1 MDARFETVPLPYGAV
16 HFAILG
22 AVLAVCVLWA
32 WLLRKQKPERLIRL
46 IAALGVF
53 MLLTEVW
60 KQWFVHRYVY
70 EGPSSWFFPWQLC
83 SMTMYCAAVLPI
95 LKGKAQDT
103 VLAFLCSYNPVA
115 SFFALLFPTDM
126 MRPQILLFTHSFLYH
141 ALMLLIWLAALS
153 VLKRRERVRFL
164 PVLLLFLGMA
174 AIAEGIN
181 VISHAIIGNIYT
193 EANMFYITPYYP
205 STQPVF
211 RTIAVRLG
219 ILPEILLYL
228 ASISAGSYGVY
239 RLGLLLAKRSR
250 SGRQTENP

>member
-1 MDARFETVPLPYGAV
+1 MDVRFETVPLPFGAV

-22 AVLAVCVLWA
+22 AVAIVCVLWT
-32 WLLRKQKPERLIRL
+32 WLLRKQKPARLIRL
-46 IAALGVF
+46 IAILGVF
-53 MLLTEVW
+53 MLLTEIW

-70 EGPSSWFFPWQLC
+70 EVPSSWFFPWQLC
-83 SMTMYCAAVLPI
+83 SMTMYCAALLPL

-115 SFFALLFPTDM
+115 SFFALLFPADM
-126 MRPQILLFTHSFLYH
+126 MRPQILLFVHSFLYH
-141 ALMLLIWLAALS
+141 ALMLLIWLNALL
-153 VLKRRERVRFL
+153 VCKHRARARFL

-205 STQPVF
+205 TTQPVF
-211 RTIAVRLG
+211 GAIAARLG

-228 ASISAGSYGVY
+228 AAISAGSYGVY
-239 RLGLLLAKRSR
+239 RLGLFLAQR
-250 SGRQTENP
+250 GRKGDA